1 MFTDSPQQ
9 LDEFAMA
16 HMKKYG
22 AMTGEHLYG
31 ILTTR
36 SPNLTQNKFA
46 DLVRRLADDG
56 QIEVYDERASSVI
69 KYLTAWE
76 KHLWFYLSLITTA
89 SAVLAAYLI
98 PSDSFFMPIRLA
110 LGLFFVLL
118 LPGYVTLQ
126 ALFPAAD
133 LHRFDRVALSVGVSL
148 VLDIFAGVLLN
159 YSPWGI
165 QLLSILSVVGAFTV
179 SFAILALLRQFEL
192 ARQGVLRITL

>member
-1 MFTDSPQQ
+1 MFTDSPQH
-9 LDEFAMA
+9 LEEFTVT
-16 HMKKYG
+16 HLKRYG
-22 AMTGEHLYG
+22 AVTGEHLYG

-36 SPNLTQNKFA
+36 FPNLTQNKFA
-46 DLVRRLADDG
+46 DLIQRLAEGG
-56 QIEVYDERASSVI
+56 QIEVYDERASSVR

-110 LGLFFVLL
+110 LGLPFVLL
-118 LPGYVTLQ
+118 LPGYVVLQ

-133 LHRFDRVALSVGVSL
+133 LHRFDRMALSVGVSL
-148 VLDIFAGVLLN
+148 VLDIFSGVLLN

-165 QLLSILSVVGAFTV
+165 QLLSILLVDGTFTV
-179 SFAILALLRQFEL
+179 SFAILAFLRQFEL

>member
-9 LDEFAMA
+9 LDEFAVA
-16 HMKKYG
+16 HLKRNG

-31 ILTTR
+31 MLTTR
-36 SPNLTQNKFA
+36 FPNLPQNKFA
-46 DLVRRLADDG
+46 DLVERLAEGD

-89 SAVLAAYLI
+89 STVLAAYLI

-110 LGLFFVLL
+110 LGLPFVLL
-118 LPGYVTLQ
+118 LPGYVALQ

-133 LHRFDRVALSVGVSL
+133 LHRFDRVALSIGVSL
-148 VLDIFAGVLLN
+148 VLDIFSGVLLN

-165 QLLSILSVVGAFTV
+165 QLVSILSVVGTFTI